1 MGDTPTTVNEAATI
15 ANKILRTCVDGF
27 IIVVDSALMTQ
38 APWLKLPIVSQ
49 IYHFILNKL
58 GDKLYEFF
66 GTGTT
71 FLIID
76 FQTVQEKNN
85 YMVAIALLREAEK
98 SGDPNAIN
106 EAREK
111 AKQAMASLI
120 HWDGS
125 ANP

>member
-85 YMVAIALLREAEK
+85 YMVAIALLQEAQK
-98 SGDPNAIN
+98 SGDSDAIIKARK
-106 EAREK
+106 EAVDALGK
-111 AKQAMASLI
+111 LI
-120 HWDGS
+120 RWDGS